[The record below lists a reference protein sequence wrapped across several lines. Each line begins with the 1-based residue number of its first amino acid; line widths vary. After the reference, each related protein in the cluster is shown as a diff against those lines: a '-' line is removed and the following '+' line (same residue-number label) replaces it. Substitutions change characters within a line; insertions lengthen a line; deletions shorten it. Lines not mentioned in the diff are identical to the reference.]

1 MTVSK
6 TSQAV
11 AVTRAGF
18 ARPHSPHG
26 DPRAQRRLCAGM
38 RAPALDHMRASLA
51 ARTAFFDGQVTAAI
65 AAGTRQVVILGAGY
79 DDRALRFG
87 SPGVR
92 FFEIDHPDTQADKRA
107 RLAAILA
114 EDAALVPG
122 SAAPADRSADGPP
135 RPGQGADEPPR
146 PGQGAAALPRPA
158 APVLAA
164 ADFARDDVA
173 RVLARAGHDPALPT
187 LFLGEGLLVYLD
199 QPSTVRLLAGAAA
212 AAAVGSSLAAS
223 LAIHADGLDSAAVL
237 ARGNARRR
245 TAGSEPWLTILPAA
259 GQTDLLARAGWLLT
273 SAVDPADLGT
283 GADAG
288 RSLLVT
294 ARPAG

>member
-38 RAPALDHMRASLA
+38 RAQALDHMRASLA

-122 SAAPADRSADGPP
+122 SAAPADRSADG
-135 RPGQGADEPPR
+135 PPR